1 MQPEKSKRRI
11 YITGFLVAGIAC
23 FFVFKLFTLHFS
35 DRIRIPGHGSG
46 HARRG
51 YILDRNGYIMAMSVE
66 KESLFANPMKIEKPE
81 EVAERIAPILGMAK
95 DVIVER
101 LGRQK
106 RFVWLKRR
114 MEEGEAAKIRALNI
128 PGLQFRKELH
138 RVYPHGSLGAN
149 IIGFVGLDNS
159 GLAGIEYKFNSML
172 SGKDDE
178 RRHKNNEDR
187 IITGNH
193 ITLTIDRFIQYQS
206 EAGIEETVKAFNARQ
221 GMVLVLEVKTGRI
234 LAVAKYPGFDP
245 NYYYQFS
252 DNERGNYTVTDSFEP
267 GSTLKI
273 IALATL
279 LELFP
284 NFNRQFQCRGEVT
297 VADTTINC
305 IDTHGTVGLAD
316 IARYSC
322 NAGMI
327 QAMRYVKKVQYYRML
342 RRFGFGAR
350 TGIELP
356 GESEGLLRPLG
367 EWSGLSKYSLAIGQ
381 EISVTSLQLA
391 AAFGAIG
398 NGGVYM
404 VPSIIESIEDD
415 NGAVLQSFYARSK
428 GRVISRATAQKLM
441 SMMRLVMER
450 GTGARARI
458 RFYVVVGKTGTGQ
471 KSVRQR
477 GYSERATASFI
488 GLAPYDNP
496 EICILVVVD
505 EPAGGAGGGSAAAPV
520 FAKVAERVL
529 PYLGVKNPVVTR
541 GGAIRNT
548 VSPVVFDGTH
558 LPDFR
563 GMTLADS
570 LRALVQVQ
578 KRFHIT
584 YSLHGKG
591 RVVSQQPLPGKAVG
605 NNEKIKLY
613 LQEQ

>member
-1 MQPEKSKRRI
+1 M
-11 YITGFLVAGIAC
+11 
-23 FFVFKLFTLHFS
+23 
-35 DRIRIPGHGSG
+35 
-46 HARRG
+46 
-51 YILDRNGYIMAMSVE
+51 DRNGYILAMSVE

-81 EVAERIAPILGMAK
+81 EVAERIAPILGMSK
-95 DVIVER
+95 DVIAER

-106 RFVWLKRR
+106 RFVWVKRR
-114 MEEGEAAKIRALNI
+114 MDEEEAAKIRALNI
-128 PGLQFRKELH
+128 TGLQFRKELH
-138 RVYPHGSLGAN
+138 RVYPHGSLAAN
-149 IIGFVGLDNS
+149 IIGFVGLDNN
-159 GLAGIEYKFNSML
+159 GLAGLEYKFNNML
-172 SGKDDE
+172 SGKDDA

-193 ITLTIDRFIQYQS
+193 ITLTIDRFIQHQS

-221 GMVLVLEVKTGRI
+221 GMVLVLEVKTGRV
-234 LAVAKYPGFDP
+234 LAIAKYPGFDP

-252 DNERGNYTVTDSFEP
+252 DTDRSNYTVTDSFEP

-273 IALATL
+273 IALAAL

-284 NFNRQFQCRGEVT
+284 NFNREFQCRGEVT

-356 GESEGLLRPLG
+356 GESEGLLRPMN

-404 VPSIIESIEDD
+404 VPSIIETIEDD
-415 NGAVLQSFYARSK
+415 EGTVLQSFYARSK
-428 GRVISRATAQKLM
+428 GRIISGATVRKLM
-441 SMMRLVMER
+441 SMMRLVVER
-450 GTGARARI
+450 GTGSRAGI
-458 RFYVVVGKTGTGQ
+458 RFYIVVGKTGTGQ
-471 KSVRQR
+471 KSGRQG

-496 EICILVVVD
+496 ELCILVVVD
-505 EPAGGAGGGSAAAPV
+505 EPAGNAGGGSAAAPV

-541 GGAIRNT
+541 GAAIRAT
-548 VSPVVFDGTH
+548 APPVIFDGRTM
-558 LPDFR
+558 PDFR
-563 GMTLADS
+563 GMNLADS

-578 KRFHIT
+578 KRFHVT

-591 RVVSQQPLPGKAVG
+591 SVANQHPAPGKALG

-613 LQEQ
+613 LQEH

>member
-1 MQPEKSKRRI
+1 MQAEKSKRRI

-23 FFVFKLFTLHFS
+23 FFVYKLFTLHFS
-35 DRIRIPGHGSG
+35 SRIHLPDHNAG

-81 EVAERIAPILGMAK
+81 DVAEQIAPILGMSK
-95 DVIVER
+95 DLIVER
-101 LGRQK
+101 LGRRK

-114 MEEGEAAKIRALNI
+114 MDEGEAAKIRALNI

-138 RVYPHGSLGAN
+138 RVYPHGSLAAN
-149 IIGFVGLDNS
+149 IIGFVGLDNK
-159 GLAGIEYKFNSML
+159 GLAGIEYKFNTML

-193 ITLTIDRFIQYQS
+193 ITLTIDRFIQHQS
-206 EAGIEETVKAFNARQ
+206 EAGIEEAVKAFNAHQ

-245 NYYYQFS
+245 NYYYRYS
-252 DNERGNYTVTDSFEP
+252 DYERGNYTVTDSFEP

-273 IALATL
+273 IALATI

-284 NFNRQFQCRGEVT
+284 NFNRVFQCRGEIT

-327 QAMRYVKKVQYYRML
+327 QAMRYVKKAQYYQML
-342 RRFGFGAR
+342 RRFGFGAT

-356 GESEGLLRPLG
+356 GESEGLLRPLN
-367 EWSGLSKYSLAIGQ
+367 EWSGLSRYSLAIGQ
-381 EISVTSLQLA
+381 EISVTSLQMA

-404 VPSIIESIEDD
+404 VPTIIESIEDD
-415 NGAVLQSFYARSK
+415 EGAVLQSFYARSR

-441 SMMRLVMER
+441 SMMRLVVER
-450 GTGARARI
+450 GTGSRAGI

-471 KSVRQR
+471 KSGRQG

-505 EPAGGAGGGSAAAPV
+505 EPAGGAGGGAAAAPV

-529 PYLGVKNPVVTR
+529 PYLGVKNPVVFP
-541 GGAIRNT
+541 GAAIRT
-548 VSPVVFDGTH
+548 TAPPRVFDGRNM
-558 LPDFR
+558 PDFR

-591 RVVSQQPLPGKAVG
+591 RVASQQPEPGKAVV
-605 NNEKIKLY
+605 NNEQIRLY
-613 LQEQ
+613 LQEK